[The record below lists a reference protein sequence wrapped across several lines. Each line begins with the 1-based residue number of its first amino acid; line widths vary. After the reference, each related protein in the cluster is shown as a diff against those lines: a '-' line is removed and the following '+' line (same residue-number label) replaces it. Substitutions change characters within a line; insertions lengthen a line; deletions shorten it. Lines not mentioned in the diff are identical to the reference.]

1 MRPPSCFAL
10 TRFAGF
16 ASTPSLDRPQRRERN
31 TSERR
36 CKAARQRRAPIL
48 PSGSRWTMPVWPMC
62 PQCERNHMDTPRSQ
76 RQDAPEPRKRPADRG
91 GRLRLAI
98 LLVALALGGCATA
111 PPPPTTYV
119 AGTLAPACDSSTNG
133 STSTTSNTSGC
144 VRKSATA
151 PPEKPRCTG
160 FLDLRVLY
168 GTCTE

>member
-1 MRPPSCFAL
+1 
-10 TRFAGF
+10 
-16 ASTPSLDRPQRRERN
+16 
-31 TSERR
+31 
-36 CKAARQRRAPIL
+36 
-48 PSGSRWTMPVWPMC
+48 
-62 PQCERNHMDTPRSQ
+62 MDTPRSQ